1 MKVVSAVQCDGE
13 RYQTRL
19 DDGSPVVAMA
29 RALPV
34 LGDHKLAGR
43 CMQLFR
49 RATKSRGGHAVELP
63 GNSIP
68 LGAVRGLRAAWG
80 AGITC
85 GSEVVW
91 ATARAEAAP
100 GRPGRRRGA
109 SGEARAGGESP
120 GKPPPARRG
129 RGAAAPRAEKNDPHI
144 LTSGR
149 NPGPWGCA
157 AAPPGPAGRARGPA
171 GARSARRWLPPGARA
186 SQRISL
192 SLNLSRRPPSC
203 REGLLRDG
211 DILRETGPCCPAAR
225 FRPDALG
232 PSGPRAATPLYS
244 LT

>member
-1 MKVVSAVQCDGE
+1 MQSSCPATQSRSAPSGASAQPGA
-13 RYQTRL
+13 
-19 DDGSPVVAMA
+19 P
-29 RALPV
+29 
-34 LGDHKLAGR
+34 
-43 CMQLFR
+43 
-49 RATKSRGGHAVELP
+49 EL
-63 GNSIP
+63 
-68 LGAVRGLRAAWG
+68 
-80 AGITC
+80 
-85 GSEVVW
+85 
-91 ATARAEAAP
+91 RAEARLC
-100 GRPGRRRGA
+100 GRPPAPRPLRAGLGGVGGLPERRG
-109 SGEARAGGESP
+109 RGGESP